1 MTNAIEVRKVESR
14 NDLKTFLT
22 FPWKIYKDDPLW
34 VPPRLSERY
43 TSVDPEKGVFFKR
56 GMAEFFIAW
65 RDGKPVGTI
74 CCGIDT
80 KANEET
86 GKSECVFGF
95 FEFINDPAVPKAL
108 VEHAKKW
115 ASAHGMTS
123 LYGPFNLDYEDSY
136 GILLE
141 GRDRPPAIL
150 CGHTPD
156 YYVGVLD
163 GMGFVPA
170 RGSNLAFC
178 YDFFEGDKNLEELSR
193 FAERVQQRKNFTIR
207 NADLKNWKSEIDIV
221 FELINPCLRHLPGH
235 VDWRREA
242 LHETMSAF
250 VDVADEDLLLFAEL
264 DGKPIGFFPAL
275 PNFNEIL
282 IHANGFRYP
291 WDYFK
296 AWFYSKKKIKSASV
310 KSILVLPEY
319 WGSGVVILFFAEMA
333 KRLMAKGYQWAD
345 FSLTSDD
352 NPNTPVLAER
362 IGARL
367 YKRYQTY
374 RLTF

>member
-1 MTNAIEVRKVESR
+1 MISVIEVRKVESR
-14 NDLKTFLT
+14 KDLRTFLT
-22 FPWKIYKDDPLW
+22 FPWKIYKNDPLW

-43 TSVDPEKGVFFKR
+43 TAVDPEKGVFFKR

-65 RDGKPVGTI
+65 REGKPLGTI

-86 GKSECVFGF
+86 GNSECVFGF
-95 FEFINDPAVPKAL
+95 FEFINDLAVPATL
-108 VEHAKKW
+108 IDHARKW
-115 ASAHGMTS
+115 ASAHGLTS

-136 GILLE
+136 GILLD

-150 CGHTPD
+150 CGHTPE
-156 YYVGVLD
+156 YYAGVLD
-163 GMGFVPA
+163 SMGFVPA

-178 YDFFEGDKNLEELSR
+178 YEFYEGDKNLEELSR
-193 FAERVQQRKNFTIR
+193 FAERVKQRRNFTIR
-207 NADLKNWKSEIDIV
+207 NAELKNWKSEIDV
-221 FELINPCLRHLPGH
+221 VYELINPCLRHLPGH
-235 VDWRREA
+235 IDWRREA
-242 LHETMSAF
+242 LHETMGAF
-250 VDVADEDLLLFAEL
+250 VNVADEDLLLFAEL

-275 PNFNEIL
+275 SNFNEIL

-291 WDYFK
+291 WDYLN
-296 AWFYSKKKIKSASV
+296 AWWYSKKKIKSASV

-333 KRLMAKGYQWAD
+333 KRLMAKGYEWAD

-352 NPNTPVLAER
+352 NPATPVLADR

-374 RLTF
+374 RLTL